1 MKKTYSLEKLAA
13 VTNVP
18 ERTIRYYISRGL
30 LPPPVVRGRKAS
42 YSERHV
48 EFISKIKKLQSQGLT
63 LSEIA
68 NRLAIIEENKMMEKP
83 ILYAEKSE
91 VAESDNVLKSPVE
104 EFSTWYVY
112 KIGDDINV
120 HIKSG
125 VSPWRIRKIINT
137 LKIITEE
144 QI

>member
-1 MKKTYSLEKLAA
+1 MKKTYSLAKLAA

-30 LPPPVVRGRKAS
+30 LPPPIVRGRKAS
-42 YSERHV
+42 YSEQHV
-48 EFISKIKKLQSQGLT
+48 EFISRIKKLQSQGFT

-68 NRLAIIEENKMMEKP
+68 NRLANTEEIRMIEKP
-83 ILYAEKSE
+83 SNYLAKSG
-91 VAESDNVLKSPVE
+91 VVKSNNFLKSPIE

-125 VSPWRIRKIINT
+125 VSPWRIKKIINT
-137 LKIITEE
+137 LKTITEE